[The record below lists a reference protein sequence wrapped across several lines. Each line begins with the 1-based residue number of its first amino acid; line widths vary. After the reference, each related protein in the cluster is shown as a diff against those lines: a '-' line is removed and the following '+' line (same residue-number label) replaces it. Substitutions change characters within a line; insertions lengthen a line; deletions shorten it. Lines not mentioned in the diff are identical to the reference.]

1 MYVCIY
7 TYFDYVMP
15 PQGFHT
21 AMETAFQGQKTMKR
35 QAHGGTGFEL
45 HPKVENINICQE
57 SQSHATAQSKIQMSP
72 PKSILQVNFF
82 ALAIPTVGLG

>member
-1 MYVCIY
+1 MIMSC
-7 TYFDYVMP
+7 
-15 PQGFHT
+15 H
-21 AMETAFQGQKTMKR
+21 QKVLTQQRKLHFRVKKVKR

-45 HPKVENINICQE
+45 QPKVENINICQE
-57 SQSHATAQSKIQMSP
+57 SQSHATAQSKIQISP